1 MSIILYL
8 FVLIFIAAVAFLKQ
22 AKFGKL
28 PSGKRLEKIKQSVNY
43 KNGSFQNLS
52 HTPALSEGVG
62 FFTVLKEFLFN
73 KNKRVKPVDTIP
85 SIKTDLLNLDPAKDI
100 LVWFGHSS
108 YFMQIDKKRI
118 LVDPVFSSAASPVSF
133 NIKAFKGTDIYTAD
147 DIPEID
153 FLFISHDHWDHLD
166 YKTVLQLK
174 PKIKKIICAP
184 GVGAHL
190 EFWGFDKNNIIEKDW
205 NETIDLGEGFVVNT
219 APGRHF
225 SGRGFARNKS
235 LWTSFILKTP
245 TLKIFIGGDS
255 GYDTHFAEIGKKSG
269 PFDLA
274 ILENGQYNKNWKYIH
289 MQPAEV
295 LQAAKDLRAKRLFPV
310 HNSKFAL
317 ALHSWDEPLIK
328 ITELNG
334 EANLILT
341 TPMIGEPVNLKDNS
355 QKFSKWWEGVK

>member
-118 LVDPVFSSAASPVSF
+118 LVDPVFSGAASPVSF

-225 SGRGFARNKS
+225 SGRGFACFVYFRIRSRREGSAFLFFKD
-235 LWTSFILKTP
+235 KA
-245 TLKIFIGGDS
+245 IFEFFSKDS
-255 GYDTHFAEIGKKSG
+255 S
-269 PFDLA
+269 
-274 ILENGQYNKNWKYIH
+274 
-289 MQPAEV
+289 
-295 LQAAKDLRAKRLFPV
+295 AKDERLIFLFSLAFFALSTILSSISKVNLVFIVLFYIKLRNLTYLRAV
-310 HNSKFAL
+310 I
-317 ALHSWDEPLIK
+317 LHI
-328 ITELNG
+328 
-334 EANLILT
+334 
-341 TPMIGEPVNLKDNS
+341 
-355 QKFSKWWEGVK
+355 